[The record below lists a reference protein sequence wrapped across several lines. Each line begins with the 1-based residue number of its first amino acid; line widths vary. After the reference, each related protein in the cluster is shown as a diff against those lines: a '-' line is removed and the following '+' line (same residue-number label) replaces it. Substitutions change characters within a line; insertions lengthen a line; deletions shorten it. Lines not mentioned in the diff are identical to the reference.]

1 MKKHLLLWF
10 SSLGAAYEA
19 AHAASGLGAE
29 ILELFPF
36 SSKGHLLLAVPTS
49 VDVSKFVGGL
59 KVNIENLEV
68 FLDLPEKVL
77 NSYLSL
83 TNPPLAE
90 DLLIGEYL
98 FLGDTFRIAS
108 QASKFGL
115 EILDLRFM
123 RDTTGHSYFMA
134 TGPSELCKSFLH
146 QILPNAGKIRRIE
159 NPHQNLREFF
169 PHLN

>member
-19 AHAASGLGAE
+19 AHTATQTGGE

-36 SSKGHLLLAVPTS
+36 VSKGHLLLQMPS
-49 VDVSKFVGGL
+49 NFDVSKFLSDLNL
-59 KVNIENLEV
+59 KIENKEL
-68 FLDLPEKVL
+68 FLDLPDKVL

-83 TNPPLAE
+83 ASPALAE
-90 DLLIGEYL
+90 DLLICEYS

-108 QASKFGL
+108 QAANLGL
-115 EILDLRFM
+115 DILDLRFM

-134 TGPSELCKSFLH
+134 TGTSEMCSAFFH
-146 QILPNAGKIRRIE
+146 QILPSAGKIRRIK
-159 NPHQNLREFF
+159 NPSEGLREFF
-169 PHLN
+169 PRPV

>member
-19 AHAASGLGAE
+19 ANAAGLVGGH

-36 SSKGHLLLAVPTS
+36 SSKGHLLLSIPADL
-49 VDVSKFVGGL
+49 DVSSFISGFKIP
-59 KVNIENLEV
+59 IENQEV

-83 TNPPLAE
+83 TNPPLAD

-98 FLGDTFRIAS
+98 FLGDTLRIAA

-115 EILDLRFM
+115 EILDIRFM

-134 TGPSELCKSFLH
+134 TGPSQLCEGYLH
-146 QILPNAGKIRRIE
+146 QILPNAGKIRRIK
-159 NPHQNLREFF
+159 NPHENLREFF
-169 PHLN
+169 PRPI

>member
-19 AHAASGLGAE
+19 AHMACGIGGQ
-29 ILELFPF
+29 ILEMFPF
-36 SSKGHLLLAVPTS
+36 SSKGHLLLEVPLNL
-49 VDVSKFVGGL
+49 DVSKFVSGL
-59 KVNIENLEV
+59 NLNVEKLEV
-68 FLDLPEKVL
+68 LIDLPEKVL

-90 DLLIGEYL
+90 DLLIGENL
-98 FLGDTFRIAS
+98 FLGDTFRMAS

-134 TGPSELCKSFLH
+134 TGSSELCEGFLH
-146 QILPNAGKIRRIE
+146 HILPSAGKIRRLK
-159 NPHQNLREFF
+159 NPHESLREFF
-169 PHLN
+169 PQPN